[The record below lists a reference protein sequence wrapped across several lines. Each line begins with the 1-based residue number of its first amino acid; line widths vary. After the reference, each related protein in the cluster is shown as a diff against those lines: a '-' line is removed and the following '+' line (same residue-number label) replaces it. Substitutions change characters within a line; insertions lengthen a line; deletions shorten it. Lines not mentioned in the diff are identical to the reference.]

1 MKAVW
6 ATFTRE
12 LKAYF
17 YSPLAYLIMFFVL
30 IVNGFIFA
38 WMVSVLTD
46 PRSPA
51 GPPMEYFFRSTTLV
65 LIVLGTLLP
74 MRLLSEELKTGSI
87 EVLMTAPVTEGQV
100 VAGKYLAALVFYA
113 FLWLPTLAYAGLV
126 AYHEEVDWG
135 PVVSGYLGLLLV
147 GALFLAIGIFA
158 SALTRSQLLAAVIT
172 FALLLLLFL
181 VGMLGDLATSETVK
195 EALGYVNL
203 GAHMDELSSG
213 IVDTRRLVFYV
224 STTLFFLF
232 LTSRSLESRKWR

>member
-74 MRLLSEELKTGSI
+74 MRLLSEELKSGSI

-147 GALFLAIGIFA
+147 GGLFLAIGIFA

-181 VGMLGDLATSETVK
+181 VGMLGDLATSESVK

-213 IVDTRRLVFYV
+213 VVDTRRLVFYL